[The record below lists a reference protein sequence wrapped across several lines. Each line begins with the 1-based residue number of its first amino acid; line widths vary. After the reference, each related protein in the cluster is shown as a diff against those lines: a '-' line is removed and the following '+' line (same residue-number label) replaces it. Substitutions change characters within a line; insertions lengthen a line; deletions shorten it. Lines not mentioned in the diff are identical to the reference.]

1 MAAREILVIG
11 AGSWGTAL
19 ALVLARNGHDV
30 YIWDIVKEHIEEI
43 NRSGENARYLPGVE
57 FPSNLRAIDDI
68 SQCATVE
75 DVVMAMPC
83 AGLTASLELLKTTL
97 ENTSPRICLAC
108 KGFEPTSNSLN
119 SLVAEKALGSRELAV
134 ISGPSF
140 AGEVAAGLPTAITI
154 ASANEA
160 TADHFSG
167 LFHSERFRT
176 YTNDDVIGVQV
187 GGAVKNV
194 IAIAAGIADGLGYGA
209 NTRSALMTR
218 SLAEIMRLG
227 IALGGRRETF
237 MGLAGL
243 GDLILTCTDN
253 QSRNR
258 RFGLALAK
266 GMSIEEAKQEI
277 GQAIEGIVT
286 TSVVFELARE
296 HDVDMPV
303 TEQVHN
309 ILQSRCSAEEAVL
322 NLLAREAK
330 SEI

>member
-1 MAAREILVIG
+1 MPGKEILVIG

-19 ALVLARNGHDV
+19 ALVLARNGHKV
-30 YIWDIVKEHIEEI
+30 QIWDIVEEHVQEI
-43 NRSGENARYLPGVE
+43 NREGQNKRYLPGID
-57 FPSNLRAIDDI
+57 FPENLVAINDM
-68 SQCATVE
+68 SLCAAVE
-75 DVVMAMPC
+75 DVVLAMPC
-83 AGLTASLELLKTTL
+83 AGLKNSLELLKDILSSTTPKL
-97 ENTSPRICLAC
+97 CLAC

-119 SLVAEKALGSRELAV
+119 SRVVEQTLPAAELAI

-154 ASANEA
+154 ASANSA
-160 TADHFSG
+160 TATHFSG

-194 IAIAAGIADGLGYGA
+194 IAIAAGIADGLGFGA

-227 IALGGRRETF
+227 IALGGKRETF

-243 GDLILTCTDN
+243 GDLILTCTDD

-266 GMSIEEAKQEI
+266 GKSIDEAKNEI

-286 TSVVFELARE
+286 TSVVSELANDL
-296 HDVDMPV
+296 DVDMPV
-303 TEQVHN
+303 TRQVNN

-330 SEI
+330 SEM